1 MSQRSLCLLLVS
13 LFFCCG
19 LRAQQI
25 SFSPMRLFFKGAP
38 GETVSAT
45 LTIANTTNQPY
56 EFLLSLKD
64 WNRDSLGTKHYF
76 PVSSLPH
83 SNATHISLPQTSFV
97 VAPGEK
103 KTYTVNMRI
112 PPADTQKMAS
122 NSMLF
127 FTQVNAPRTEVKD
140 RAGIGI
146 RISMEFGIQLFYT
159 PQAAEKGTLRFLAFN
174 YEARYLKDSAA
185 SRLVIKY
192 QNTGQ
197 VHKDG
202 FIRFELTNK
211 QTGEEVKPAPVPIA
225 ITPRS
230 DQVVHYPL
238 GKLAPGDYL
247 AVAILDAGP
256 DDELKVAEKNIHV
269 EE

>member
-1 MSQRSLCLLLVS
+1 MRYRFPCSLILSLL
-13 LFFCCG
+13 FCCV
-19 LRAQQI
+19 LQAQQL

-38 GETVSAT
+38 GETVSE
-45 LTIANTTNQPY
+45 TITISNTTSQSY

-64 WNRDSLGTKHYF
+64 WNRDSLGIKHYF

-83 SNATHISLPQTSFV
+83 SNAKNIKLPQTSFV

-103 KTYTVNMRI
+103 KTYTVSMRI
-112 PPADTQKMAS
+112 PIADTQKIAS

-127 FTQVNAPRTEVKD
+127 FTQVNAPRNETGDKS
-140 RAGIGI
+140 GIGI

-159 PQAAEKGTLRFLAFN
+159 PQAAQKGTLRFLAFN
-174 YEARYLKDSAA
+174 YEPGHKKDSAGH
-185 SRLVIKY
+185 RLVVKY

-211 QTGEEVKPAPVPIA
+211 QTGEEIKPEPVPIA
-225 ITPRS
+225 IMPGD

-238 GKLAPGDYL
+238 PKLAAGNYL
-247 AVAILDAGP
+247 AVAILDAGS
-256 DDELKVAEKNIHV
+256 DNELKVAEKNMHV

>member
-1 MSQRSLCLLLVS
+1 MSQRSLSLLFLS

-19 LRAQQI
+19 LPAQQL
-25 SFSPMRLFFKGAP
+25 SFSPMRLFFKGVP
-38 GETVSAT
+38 GETVSE
-45 LTIANTTNQPY
+45 TITVFNTTTQSY

-64 WNRDSLGTKHYF
+64 WNRDSLGVKQYF
-76 PVSSLPH
+76 PVNSLPH
-83 SNATHISLPQTSFV
+83 SNAASIILPQTNFV

-103 KTYTVNMRI
+103 KTFTVNMRI
-112 PPADTQKMAS
+112 PLADTQKTAS

-127 FTQVNAPRTEVKD
+127 FTQVNAPRTAAKD
-140 RAGIGI
+140 KSGIGI

-159 PQAAEKGTLRFLAFN
+159 PPAAQKGTLRFLAFH
-174 YEARYLKDSAA
+174 YEPPHVKDSAVH
-185 SRLVIKY
+185 RLVVKY

-211 QTGEEVKPAPVPIA
+211 QTGEEIKPEPVPIA
-225 ITPRS
+225 ITPGD
-230 DQVVHYPL
+230 DQVINYPL
-238 GKLAPGDYL
+238 PKLAAGNYL
-247 AVAILDAGP
+247 AVAILDAGA
-256 DDELKVAEKNIHV
+256 DNELKVAEKNIHV